1 MYECKVTA
9 YLSLLNVSF
18 LAAPK
23 TSFQAGRPNT
33 DVVGVIVD
41 WCGCDAPL
49 HPVVQKEIEE

>member
-23 TSFQAGRPNT
+23 SVSSGTAEYRPTSSALLSIGADAMHRYIQ
-33 DVVGVIVD
+33 
-41 WCGCDAPL
+41 WC
-49 HPVVQKEIEE
+49 KKK